1 MKKYLIIVLI
11 IITLIKNMSAGWVI
25 QVRYTNPEGD
35 FSFEA
40 IEIQNYKLRSTGT
53 DGVFIFDLTNNT
65 LTIVNEL
72 DKTFLQY
79 EISEV
84 RKAYFDATRKF
95 LDEVLKGMSASDQE
109 LYRMLFGDL
118 ENLYAPLD
126 YKMLDSINITIETT
140 GETWEFLGFEADE
153 YLVFVNEEL
162 KEHKWLAKTLDISD
176 HMNIRKMR
184 EVFMEISPAIGEE
197 MWYQYTDTY
206 LSLNEIGFEMRSLDT
221 EGQET
226 LVISAEERELDDSVF
241 SIPLNY
247 RRITIEEMMMTEFGK
262 VESEMKKD

>member
-35 FSFEA
+35 FSFET
-40 IEIQNYKLRSTGT
+40 IEIQNNKLRSTGT

-65 LTIVNEL
+65 LSIVNEL

-95 LDEVLKGMSASDQE
+95 LHEVLNGMSVSDQE

-118 ENLYAPLD
+118 ENIYAPLD

-140 GETWEFLGFEADE
+140 GETGEFFGFDADE
-153 YLVFVNEEL
+153 YLVFVNGEL
-162 KEHKWLAKTLDISD
+162 KERKWLAKTLDISN

-206 LSLNEIGFEMRSLDT
+206 LSLNDIGFEMRSLDT

-226 LVISAEERELDDSVF
+226 LVISAEEREMDDSVF

-262 VESEMKKD
+262 VEIEMKKD